1 LAISGNYNAEII
13 KSHTMNAMT
22 AILVKTPLGRA
33 EIGSKALGLPVMERR
48 LLILVDGTR
57 SLVQLQ
63 GMFNI
68 PVMELAN
75 KLQALGLVDSLSPA
89 QPQAA
94 PVNAPA
100 SAPAAIATIPAA
112 LARVPVAP
120 LQPPVLVR
128 SFATLPVQ
136 NLAEPIEYADQDI
149 GVDVD
154 LDAALAEDL
163 ASDFLEEQGS
173 DWLDKL
179 DDQTHQDSDKGDTQ
193 PGLLTHRA
201 ASSLGLITGKAYLIE
216 TVETMLAKDGGWLVR
231 KISSA
236 QTEAEL
242 YYALEQLVT
251 TIGVYTSQSSVK
263 GIVRRFEEKIS
274 QR

>member
-1 LAISGNYNAEII
+1 
-13 KSHTMNAMT
+13 
-22 AILVKTPLGRA
+22 
-33 EIGSKALGLPVMERR
+33 ME
-48 LLILVDGTR
+48 G
-57 SLVQLQ
+57 
-63 GMFNI
+63 
-68 PVMELAN
+68 
-75 KLQALGLVDSLSPA
+75 
-89 QPQAA
+89 
-94 PVNAPA
+94 
-100 SAPAAIATIPAA
+100 
-112 LARVPVAP
+112 
-120 LQPPVLVR
+120 
-128 SFATLPVQ
+128 
-136 NLAEPIEYADQDI
+136 EPMEYADQDI

-173 DWLDKL
+173 DWLDRL
-179 DDQTHQDSDKGDTQ
+179 EQQVPQDSDRGDTQ

-201 ASSLGLITGKAYLIE
+201 ASSLGLVTGKAYLIE

>member
-1 LAISGNYNAEII
+1 
-13 KSHTMNAMT
+13 MT

-57 SLVQLQ
+57 TLAQLQ
-63 GMFNI
+63 GMFTI
-68 PVMELAN
+68 PVTDLAK
-75 KLQALGLVDSLSPA
+75 KLQALGLVDGLSPA
-89 QPQAA
+89 LPEAAPASVAAAPARVPARVPAPPGFIPAA
-94 PVNAPA
+94 PVPTLL
-100 SAPAAIATIPAA
+100 SAE
-112 LARVPVAP
+112 RPV
-120 LQPPVLVR
+120 
-128 SFATLPVQ
+128 TLPVPK
-136 NLAEPIEYADQDI
+136 LVEPMEAESMEYADQDI

-173 DWLDKL
+173 DWLDRL
-179 DDQTHQDSDKGDTQ
+179 EQQAPPDSDSGDTQ

-201 ASSLGLITGKAYLIE
+201 ASSLGLVTGKAYLIE

-251 TIGVYTSQSSVK
+251 TIGVYTSQNSVK